1 MNEQML
7 TETAGWLGVVFYV
20 FSYFLLSTG
29 RLKSSSYIF
38 HSLNAL
44 GAIGLII
51 VSVYEKDKPNIAVNV
66 IWLAIGIY
74 AMAKR
79 FTDISGRN

>member
-1 MNEQML
+1 MNEQIL

-29 RLKSSSYIF
+29 RVKSSSYIF
-38 HSLNAL
+38 HGLNAL
-44 GAIGLII
+44 GAIGLIV
-51 VSVYEKDKPNIAVNV
+51 VSIHEKDKPNVAVNV
-66 IWLAIGIY
+66 IWLGIGIY

-79 FTDISGRN
+79 FKNDSGQS

>member
-1 MNEQML
+1 MNEQIL

-29 RLKSSSYIF
+29 RLKSNSYIF
-38 HSLNAL
+38 HILNAL

-51 VSVYEKDKPNIAVNV
+51 VSTHEKDKPNIAVNV
-66 IWLAIGIY
+66 IWLGIGIY
-74 AMAKR
+74 AIAKR
-79 FTDISGRN
+79 FRGRSNQE